1 MPKVLLTCRQMSA
14 RINAQHPK
22 LGATRFTVW
31 NAATRLL
38 GLTPAHQA
46 EPTEGQKKRGGAIMF
61 FTEAQ
66 ERKVTARLLAD
77 YRPGEGEWKKL
88 PRKRR
93 STATPTNAA

>member
-1 MPKVLLTCRQMSA
+1 MKQGIALR
-14 RINAQHPK
+14 K
-22 LGATRFTVW
+22 LGW
-31 NAATRLL
+31 LLL
-38 GLTPAHQA
+38 GSLLLATA
-46 EPTEGQKKRGGAIMF
+46 G
-61 FTEAQ
+61 EAQ